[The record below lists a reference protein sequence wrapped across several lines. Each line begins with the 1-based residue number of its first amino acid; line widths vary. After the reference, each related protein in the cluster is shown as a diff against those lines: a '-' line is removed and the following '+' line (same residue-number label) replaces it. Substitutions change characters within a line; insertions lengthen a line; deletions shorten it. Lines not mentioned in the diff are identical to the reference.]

1 MDQLTMLW
9 EYQVEDMKADKMAND
24 IRRSPLRQKM
34 ENDRNL
40 FMERQKQYKQ
50 IEEQVAV
57 LADRKDAIRDALAR
71 ATDHLS
77 GLQARFEQNPPQE
90 LEAVRAMMAEVS
102 KCRETIVSYEQE
114 MKRLTQEA
122 NTNDQRGNSIRTE
135 AARLRSEFEQLKA
148 QYDKEM
154 PDKKAQQEAQRAAA
168 DKKAE
173 DIDPTLME
181 HYKRIKKHITPPLS
195 RLINGQCSGCNT
207 SLPSAVL
214 HRVRNASD
222 EIVECESCGRMIIRM

>member
-9 EYQVEDMKADKMAND
+9 EYQTEDMKADKLAND

-57 LADRKDAIRDALAR
+57 LTDRKDAIRDALSR
-71 ATDHLS
+71 AEDQLNS
-77 GLQARFEQNPPQE
+77 LQARFEQNPPQE
-90 LEAVRAMMAEVS
+90 LEAVRSLMAEVS

-135 AARLRSEFEQLKA
+135 AARLRAEFERLKA

-154 PDKKAQQEAQRAAA
+154 PDRKAQQEAQRAAA

-173 DIDPTLME
+173 GIDPTLME

>member
-9 EYQVEDMKADKMAND
+9 EYQVEDIKADKMAND

-57 LADRKDAIRDALAR
+57 LTDRKDAIRDALSR
-71 ATDHLS
+71 AEDQLN

-90 LEAVRAMMAEVS
+90 LEAVRTLMAEVS

-135 AARLRSEFEQLKA
+135 AARLRSEFEHLKV

-154 PDKKAQQEAQRAAA
+154 PEKKAQQEAQRAIA

-173 DIDPTLME
+173 GIDPALME
-181 HYKRIKKHITPPLS
+181 QYKRIKKHITPPVS

>member
-9 EYQVEDMKADKMAND
+9 EYQLEDMKADKLANE
-24 IRRSPLRQKM
+24 IRRSPIRQKM

-50 IEEQVAV
+50 IEEQIAV

-71 ATDHLS
+71 AADQLS
-77 GLQARFEQNPPQE
+77 SLQARFEQAPPQE
-90 LEAVRAMMAEVS
+90 LDAVRAFMSEVS

-114 MKRLTQEA
+114 MKRLTHEA

-135 AARLRSEFEQLKA
+135 AARLRSEFEQLKV

-154 PDKKAQQEAQRAAA
+154 PAKKAALEKQRAVAEA
-168 DKKAE
+168 KAKE
-173 DIDPTLME
+173 VDATLMA
-181 HYKRIKKHITPPLS
+181 HYKRIKKQITPPLS
-195 RLINGQCSGCNT
+195 RLVNGQCSGCNT

-222 EIVECESCGRMIIRM
+222 EVVECESCGRMIIRM